1 MASGDDLHDP
11 LGVNRQPRRRALP
24 IRAPLLASA
33 FILVGGG
40 IVFLNW
46 RGDPYGGEPH
56 AVAVIMPAGTAKT
69 ATTAQQKQ
77 TDAAPNDVTGTIPS
91 PAADDSAADYEQKSG
106 VKVVR
111 SGGGA
116 PPGALIIEVP
126 QLLANRLAPAP
137 DPRLIERSR
146 YGLLPR
152 IGKDGARP
160 ADVYARPW
168 SAASAKAN
176 APCIALVIGGVGLS
190 DAATAQAIDN
200 LPGSITL
207 AFAPYG
213 NDLKGKSAEARE
225 AGHEVILQLPM
236 EPIDYPQTN
245 PGPHTLLV
253 SASASQNIEDLHW
266 LLARFTG
273 YTGVANFLGAKFAM
287 NSDALKPV
295 LSDINGR
302 GLFFLDDGSSAQ
314 SMGLSLAQDLGL
326 PAVRADILLDAPS
339 DQGAPQTTT
348 AATIDFNLSKLE
360 AIARDK
366 GIAIGMANDLPG
378 SVDRLALYAKEAEA
392 RGIVLIPLSAA
403 VRMIGANHNG
413 ASADGTQ
420 MDP

>member
-11 LGVNRQPRRRALP
+11 LGLDRQPRRRAIP
-24 IRAPLLASA
+24 IRPLLLASA
-33 FILVGGG
+33 CLLIAGG
-40 IVFLNW
+40 IVFLNL
-46 RGDPYGGEPH
+46 RGDPFGGEPH
-56 AVAVIMPAGTAKT
+56 AVAVITPAGPAKT
-69 ATTAQQKQ
+69 ATTAAAQQKQ
-77 TDAAPNDVTGTIPS
+77 ADGAPNDVTGTIPS
-91 PAADDSAADYEQKSG
+91 PAGDDSAADYEQKSG

-137 DPRLIERSR
+137 DPRLIEKSR

-176 APCIALVIGGVGLS
+176 APRIALVIGGVGLS
-190 DAATAQAIDN
+190 DAATAQAIDG
-200 LPGSITL
+200 LPGSVTL

-213 NDLKGKSAEARE
+213 NDLKGKSAQARE

-253 SASASQNIEDLHW
+253 SASASENTENLHW

-273 YTGVANFLGAKFAM
+273 YAGVANFLGAKFAM

-295 LSDINGR
+295 LRDINAR
-302 GLFFLDDGSSAQ
+302 GLFFLDDGSTAQ

-339 DQGAPQTTT
+339 GQGTPQGLTT
-348 AATIDFNLSKLE
+348 DNDDRPQSQQ
-360 AIARDK
+360 AR
-366 GIAIGMANDLPG
+366 
-378 SVDRLALYAKEAEA
+378 SDRA
-392 RGIVLIPLSAA
+392 R
-403 VRMIGANHNG
+403 
-413 ASADGTQ
+413 
-420 MDP
+420 